1 MPNIE
6 SHFLILLNYLLS
18 QERSHFF
25 ESFDAQSEQAL
36 QALITAPSIL
46 HVNAIK
52 LSNLPITRN
61 LQEGKYMDKK
71 MGGRTMQIR
80 NEFRSI

>member
-25 ESFDAQSEQAL
+25 ESFDIQSEQSI
-36 QALITAPSIL
+36 QELITDPSIQ
-46 HVNAIK
+46 HVWKSAHIVCRAFEANLIIIK
-52 LSNLPITRN
+52 GTH
-61 LQEGKYMDKK
+61 Q
-71 MGGRTMQIR
+71 
-80 NEFRSI
+80 

>member
-25 ESFDAQSEQAL
+25 ESFDVQSEQVL
-36 QALITAPSIL
+36 QDLIIEPSIQHVWKSAHIVCRAFEANLITIQG
-46 HVNAIK
+46 N
-52 LSNLPITRN
+52 
-61 LQEGKYMDKK
+61 
-71 MGGRTMQIR
+71 
-80 NEFRSI
+80 

>member
-25 ESFDAQSEQAL
+25 ESFDVESEQAL
-36 QALITAPSIL
+36 QDLITDPYIL
-46 HVNAIK
+46 HVWKSAHIVCRAYEANLITIK
-52 LSNLPITRN
+52 
-61 LQEGKYMDKK
+61 
-71 MGGRTMQIR
+71 GR
-80 NEFRSI
+80 

>member
-25 ESFDAQSEQAL
+25 ESFDIQSEQSL
-36 QALITAPSIL
+36 QELITDPSIQ
-46 HVNAIK
+46 HVWKSAHIVCRAFEANLIIIK
-52 LSNLPITRN
+52 GN
-61 LQEGKYMDKK
+61 
-71 MGGRTMQIR
+71 
-80 NEFRSI
+80 